1 MANQLF
7 KDYLRQIYQR
17 ISKGDAREESF
28 YSALEK
34 LISSHGQSIGK
45 KTDVTVLPKKSEAGN
60 PDFRVWDG
68 QSKITGYIE
77 AKPPSKQFLDE
88 IETSEQLKR
97 YLEAY
102 PNVLLTNFF
111 EFRLYRNGTLWD
123 KPVKISDFSLAKG
136 IPQHP
141 VVQHEEELKK
151 LLSYF
156 FDFTQPRIRRPK
168 TLAEILAYKAGIMRD
183 YVVLPTIKESEE
195 NYFSWLYQSFK
206 KHLIR
211 NLNKQDFADLFSQ
224 TFTYGL
230 SIAKYQYEAQQ
241 TLFGRKT
248 SDLPFTTKTAYDFIQ
263 KSFGILR
270 EVFKVISTQKMPKNL
285 KIIVDDI
292 VDILNHTEIY
302 KLLSETGK
310 SGKKDPIFHLYET
323 FLLKYDKERK
333 IKLGVFYTPLE
344 VVSYIVNSIHA
355 LLKEDKLFNTPDGLA
370 SYKAD
375 SIEKSVT
382 LLDPAVGTGTF
393 FVSAVEKAIEEA
405 KSKYSSSP
413 NYISDFIRSHI
424 LPHFFAF
431 EILIAPYVVSHLKV
445 LFSLT
450 EKGFEF
456 KNSDSL
462 KIFLTNTLEFHRKE
476 TAGFPGFFEKVLVT
490 EQKNALE
497 VKNKTPILIVI
508 GNPPYSVSSQNEV
521 DPKTPFGKF
530 YESYKE
536 KVRKEERNIQPLS
549 DDYIKFLA
557 FAHWKVEQITGKGI
571 VGMITNNS
579 YLDGLIHR
587 DMRKKMLEDFDL
599 IYILNLHGD
608 AKRPKTTKDGKKDE
622 NVFDIRQGVAI
633 CLLVKPEKP
642 VKKQVYYQE
651 LIGPRESKYH
661 YLDTH
666 DIKSSDWQELK
677 PKESYWF
684 FVPKD
689 FKLEEKYK
697 KFWSLSSIFREARN
711 GLTTGQDKFFV
722 EFTKQA
728 LKSKILKVFNFS
740 QFDDNLLK
748 TAYDLESQAGKKL
761 LNARRLCK
769 YNENLITLYAY
780 RPFDNRWI
788 YKENKFLWRSVEWL
802 SQQFKIENVALVS
815 TKILAGESFH
825 HSFISDKI
833 GDYCYLSNRTKE
845 FSIFFP
851 LYTYD
856 LTIRSV
862 IDTEYPNQKVLFD
875 KKGISFNPKAKKS
888 NVREDIIK
896 LLSSSYDQKI
906 TPEDIF
912 YYIYAILYSN
922 IYRQKYE
929 EFLKI
934 GFPKI
939 PFTRDY
945 KLFKQFSKL
954 GKELVELHLLKSPL
968 LNKVS
973 SRFEGK
979 NGGLVKK
986 PRYDKKEKRV
996 YINEKQYFTNVVPE
1010 VWNYYIGGYQVLY
1023 KWLKDR
1029 KDKYLSSEEINHYIK
1044 VIEALKQTIKTQQK
1058 IDKIYPLAEKNLIK
1072 FEPTQNG

>member
-7 KDYLRQIYQR
+7 KEYLKQIYQR

-34 LISSHGQSIGK
+34 LILSYGQSIGK
-45 KTDVTVLPKKSEAGN
+45 RADVTVLPKKSEAGN

-77 AKPPSKQFLDE
+77 AKPPTKQFLDE
-88 IETSEQLKR
+88 VENSEQLKR

-111 EFRLYRNGTLWD
+111 EFRLYRKGILWD

-156 FDFTQPRIRRPK
+156 LDFTQPRIRSPK

-270 EVFKVISTQKMPKNL
+270 EVFKVISTQEMPKNL
-285 KIIVDDI
+285 EIIVDDI

-302 KLLSETGK
+302 KLLSETGE

-344 VVSYIVNSIHA
+344 VVSYIVNSTHA
-355 LLKEDKLFNTPDGLA
+355 LLKDDELFNTPDGLA

-431 EILIAPYVVSHLKV
+431 EILIAPYVVNHLKV

-557 FAHWKVEQITGKGI
+557 FGHWKVKQAGKGI

-622 NVFDIRQGVAI
+622 NVFDIRQGVSI

-642 VKKQVYYQE
+642 AKKQIFYQE
-651 LIGPRESKYH
+651 LIGPRKNKYQ

-666 DIKSSDWQELK
+666 DIKSTDWQELN
-677 PKESYWF
+677 PEEPYWF

-689 FKLEEKYK
+689 FDLEEKYK
-697 KFWSLSSIFREARN
+697 NFISLEDIFKKRNAGIATGKDDILVDFNKDTLFRKFSVQEEELFRLTLKNQRIKESLVQNWYKEMQKTDI
-711 GLTTGQDKFFV
+711 K
-722 EFTKQA
+722 KQ
-728 LKSKILKVFNFS
+728 ILP
-740 QFDDNLLK
+740 
-748 TAYDLESQAGKKL
+748 Y
-761 LNARRLCK
+761 C
-769 YNENLITLYAY
+769 Y
-780 RPFDNRWI
+780 RPFDIRFTI
-788 YKENKFLWRSVEWL
+788 YNS
-802 SQQFKIENVALVS
+802 
-815 TKILAGESFH
+815 KILQRARKDLMDNLFYLKKNMAICVTNQTNLKKYTEAFL
-825 HSFISDKI
+825 SDHIVDKHLT
-833 GDYCYLSNRTKE
+833 GHQTYV
-845 FSIFFP
+845 FP
-851 LYTYD
+851 LWLYD
-856 LTIRSV
+856 LALRSL
-862 IDTEYPNQKVLFD
+862 IDDEYPNQKVLFD
-875 KKGISFNPKAKKS
+875 NKGISFNPKAKKS
-888 NVREDIIK
+888 NIQEDIIK
-896 LLSSSYDQKI
+896 LLSSSYNQKI

-922 IYRQKYE
+922 AYRQKYE

-934 GFPKI
+934 DFPKI
-939 PFTRDY
+939 PFTKNY

-954 GKELVELHLLKSPL
+954 GKELTRLHLLKSSL
-968 LNKVS
+968 LNKAS

-1010 VWNYYIGGYQVLY
+1010 VWNYYIGGYQVLH

-1029 KDKYLSSEEINHYIK
+1029 KGKYLSGEEINHYIK
-1044 VIEALKQTIKTQQK
+1044 VIEALKQTIKIQEK
-1058 IDKIYPLAEKNLIK
+1058 IDTYYPKAEKNIIIFRPISSQK
-1072 FEPTQNG
+1072 Q